1 MAEKKKVFIQHDH
14 IILPKSTLRRFAD
27 PVTKKIKYL
36 DLSNPENISIKKIF
50 PKSFNTKPSYYIP
63 EYDNIIKEYETMI
76 GNYFKS
82 ITDAHENNLDIQVD
96 AQQLKEDVLDIVNI
110 QFQRSII
117 ADNENLEKLKE
128 QLKEQYNKESLFYLS
143 QGIYPEG
150 FLKRKDEFN
159 QSSKDSDTFRYYV
172 QKNIFKLREKNQ
184 KIIDTYKNFVPHILI
199 IPDNINSTFI
209 LSPQHFVPMEKTVR
223 IIISPRIALSLY
235 PSPLTKNHELIKYLT
250 EEEVNSLVFRTIDS
264 ALVMTDSF
272 RQIVGEENYL
282 NFVKN
287 KLQKYKSILYNLK
300 DDIIYVEDCIDAL
313 NDNQAFFELA
323 VSLRFFKPNCHKV
336 KIKLSAI
343 SNQFLQEHEFG
354 EIIHMF
360 EKQKLELEFV
370 NKNDLKKS

>member
-1 MAEKKKVFIQHDH
+1 MTEKKKVFRQQDH
-14 IILPKSTLRRFAD
+14 IILPKSTLKRFTN

-36 DLSNPENISIKKIF
+36 DLSNPENISIEEIF
-50 PKSFNTKPSYYIP
+50 PKSFHTKPNYYIS
-63 EYDNIIKEYETMI
+63 EYDNIIKEYETML

-209 LSPQHFVPMEKTVR
+209 LSPQHFVPNEQTVR
-223 IIISPRIALSLY
+223 IILSPRIALSLY
-235 PSPLTKNHELIKYLT
+235 PYITQNHPLIKYLT
-250 EEEVNSLVFRTIDS
+250 KEEVDSLVFRTIDS
-264 ALVMTDSF
+264 ALAITDSF

-282 NFVKN
+282 NCIKN
-287 KLQKYKSILYNLK
+287 KLQKYKSILYNFE
-300 DDIIYVEDCIDAL
+300 DDIISVKDCIVEL

-323 VSLRFFKPNCHKV
+323 VSIRFFKPNCNKII
-336 KIKLSAI
+336 IKLSAI
-343 SNQFLQEHEFG
+343 SNQFLQEHKLR

-360 EKQKLELEFV
+360 EKQKLELVFV
-370 NKNDLKKS
+370 DNNDLKKS